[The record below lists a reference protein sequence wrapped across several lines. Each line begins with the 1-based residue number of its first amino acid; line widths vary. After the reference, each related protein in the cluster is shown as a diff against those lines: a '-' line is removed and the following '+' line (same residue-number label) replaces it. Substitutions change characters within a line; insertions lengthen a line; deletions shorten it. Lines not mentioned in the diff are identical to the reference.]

1 MCLRMR
7 HSEVHAQVD
16 IEDQELPVEELA
28 DDAVVC
34 ADGASTWCSWIDE
47 SGPPRPAAGCVR
59 NWSRWFPKNV
69 LDGRY
74 AYFLLTKAD

>member
-1 MCLRMR
+1 MR
-7 HSEVHAQVD
+7 HSEVRAQVD
-16 IEDQELPVEELA
+16 IEDQEPPVEELA

-47 SGPPRPAAGCVR
+47 FWTAATSCGLRPELVTLV
-59 NWSRWFPKNV
+59 PKND
-69 LDGRY
+69 LDERY